1 MLSNITLPA
10 VIGAAALD
18 SINPCAFAVLIFL
31 GTYLIA
37 IKAQNRV
44 LKIGLTYI
52 ATVYLVYFL
61 AGLGLL
67 SALNSFQITNAIYYL
82 AGALLIILGL
92 LDIKDFFVAGVG
104 PTLKIPESAKPLIE
118 KWTKR
123 ASIPAAIVLGFIVS
137 AFELPCTGGIYLA
150 IITLLSKESSQIPA
164 IAYLLIYNLIFV
176 LPLLIILGIINL
188 GESSARVKEWQRAHK
203 KSLRLIMG
211 LGMVLLG
218 LLMVSRII

>member
-1 MLSNITLPA
+1 MLSNIALPT

-37 IKAQNRV
+37 IKAQNRI

-67 SALNSFQITNAIYYL
+67 SALNSFQVTNAIYYL

-92 LDIKDFFVAGVG
+92 LDIKDFFVADVG

-123 ASIPAAIVLGFIVS
+123 TSIPAAIVLGFIVS

-176 LPLLIILGIINL
+176 LPLLIILGILNL
-188 GESSARVKEWQRAHK
+188 GESSARVKEWQKAHK

-218 LLMVSRII
+218 LLMVLRII